1 MLKELHDLLMA
12 NQPEGASHP
21 DAETCPFCKSHA
33 DPKEAEEVSVSYTE
47 EELKAKVDEAV
58 ASATKD
64 LEAKVKELE
73 EVRSA
78 SEVEAKLAEAKAE
91 YETKLSEIQAQLDT
105 AVLEAEKAKTEKEEI
120 VAFLEA
126 EGKKAEEA
134 AALAARRDERLKQ
147 VAEVASFPE
156 EYVEANADRWAG
168 LDDEQFAAL
177 LEDYKAVGAKKDDE
191 GDNAPPAGSAMTAS
205 RENKGDTKV
214 MSEVIRGFRTAGVD
228 PRTL

>member
-1 MLKELHDLLMA
+1 MLKELHDRLME
-12 NQPEGASHP
+12 QKPEGASH
-21 DAETCPFCKSHA
+21 AEDECPFCGDA

-47 EELKAKVDEAV
+47 DELKAKVDEAV

-91 YETKLSEIQAQLDT
+91 HETKVSEIQAQLDT

-134 AALAARRDERLKQ
+134 AALASRRDERLKQ
-147 VAEVASFPE
+147 VAEVASFPQ

-177 LEDYKAVGAKKDDE
+177 LEDYKAVGAKKEDGE
-191 GDNAPPAGSAMTAS
+191 EEIPAGTSAMTAS
-205 RENKGDTKV
+205 RESKGDKKV
-214 MSEVIRGFRTAGVD
+214 MAEVIRGFRTAGVD